1 MSTRRS
7 GGGARRPRTLQV
19 SYDFDS
25 EFIAKPGLYSAAV
38 PRREYIASDADN
50 EDEGGDE

>member
-1 MSTRRS
+1 MTSK
-7 GGGARRPRTLQV
+7 
-19 SYDFDS
+19 DS
-25 EFIAKPGLYSAAV
+25 QFESKSWRNQDYSAAV